1 MAPSPP
7 SVIRRGRNFF
17 KQRDVTRAVR
27 SARAAGLAIGGVE
40 VVTKDG
46 TTIRILSKDTAEHG
60 GNDLD
65 KVEATVDNNPWDEV
79 LADAAH
85 AKRPA

>member
-1 MAPSPP
+1 MPEKNQKAFKMAPSPP
-7 SVIRRGRNFF
+7 SIIRRGRNFF

-27 SARAAGLAIGGVE
+27 SARAAGLPIGGVE

-46 TTIRILSKDTAEHG
+46 TIIRILSKDPAEHG

-65 KVEATVDNNPWDEV
+65 KWA
-79 LADAAH
+79 
-85 AKRPA
+85 AKRGKDARPA

>member
-7 SVIRRGRNFF
+7 SIIRRGRNFF

-27 SARAAGLAIGGVE
+27 SARAAGLAVGGLE

-46 TTIRILSKDTAEHG
+46 TTIRILPKNTAEHSG
-60 GNDLD
+60 GDKDLD
-65 KVEATVDNNPWDEV
+65 AWI
-79 LADAAH
+79 
-85 AKRPA
+85 AKREKDAGPA

>member
-1 MAPSPP
+1 MVPSPP

-27 SARAAGLAIGGVE
+27 SARAAGLAVGGIE

-46 TTIRILSKDTAEHG
+46 TTIRILAKDAKSDQPTDTPEG
-60 GNDLD
+60 ILD
-65 KVEATVDNNPWDEV
+65 Q
-79 LADAAH
+79 L
-85 AKRPA
+85 

>member
-7 SVIRRGRNFF
+7 SVRRGRNFF

-27 SARAAGLAIGGVE
+27 SARAAGLAIGAVE

-46 TTIRILSKDTAEHG
+46 TTIRILAKIPERTDVAGNTDTPESV
-60 GNDLD
+60 LD
-65 KVEATVDNNPWDEV
+65 Q
-79 LADAAH
+79 L
-85 AKRPA
+85 

>member
-27 SARAAGLAIGGVE
+27 SARAAGLSVGGVE

-60 GNDLD
+60 SNDLD
-65 KVEATVDNNPWDEV
+65 NWI
-79 LADAAH
+79 
-85 AKRPA
+85 AKRG

>member
-17 KQRDVTRAVR
+17 KQRDVTRVVR
-27 SARAAGLAIGGVE
+27 SARAAGLAVGGLE

-46 TTIRILSKDTAEHG
+46 TTIRILSRDTAEHSG
-60 GNDLD
+60 GDNDLD
-65 KVEATVDNNPWDEV
+65 AWI
-79 LADAAH
+79 
-85 AKRPA
+85 AKREKDAGPA

>member
-7 SVIRRGRNFF
+7 SIIRRGRNFF

-27 SARAAGLAIGGVE
+27 SARAAGLPIGGVE

-46 TTIRILSKDTAEHG
+46 TIIRILSKDPAEHG

-65 KVEATVDNNPWDEV
+65 KWA
-79 LADAAH
+79 
-85 AKRPA
+85 AKRGKDARPA

>member
-7 SVIRRGRNFF
+7 SGRGRNFF

-27 SARAAGLAIGGVE
+27 SARAAGLAVGGVE

-65 KVEATVDNNPWDEV
+65 NWI
-79 LADAAH
+79 
-85 AKRPA
+85 AKRGKDAGPA

>member
-1 MAPSPP
+1 
-7 SVIRRGRNFF
+7 
-17 KQRDVTRAVR
+17 VTRAVR
-27 SARAAGLAIGGVE
+27 SVQAAGVSIGGVE

-65 KVEATVDNNPWDEV
+65 NWI
-79 LADAAH
+79 
-85 AKRPA
+85 AKRGKDARPA

>member
-7 SVIRRGRNFF
+7 SGRGRNFF

-40 VVTKDG
+40 VVTKEG
-46 TTIRILSKDTAEHG
+46 ITIRIVSKNTAEHAG
-60 GNDLD
+60 GDNDLD
-65 KVEATVDNNPWDEV
+65 AWI
-79 LADAAH
+79 
-85 AKRPA
+85 AKREKDARPA

>member
-17 KQRDVTRAVR
+17 KQSDVTRAVR

-40 VVTKDG
+40 VVTKEG
-46 TTIRILSKDTAEHG
+46 ITIRIVSKNTAEHAG
-60 GNDLD
+60 GDNDLD
-65 KVEATVDNNPWDEV
+65 AWI
-79 LADAAH
+79 
-85 AKRPA
+85 AKREKDARPA

>member
-7 SVIRRGRNFF
+7 TGRGRNFF

-27 SARAAGLAIGGVE
+27 SARAAGLSIGGLE

-46 TTIRILSKDTAEHG
+46 TTIRILPKNTAEHSG
-60 GNDLD
+60 GDNDLD
-65 KVEATVDNNPWDEV
+65 AWI
-79 LADAAH
+79 
-85 AKRPA
+85 AKREKDARPA

>member
-17 KQRDVTRAVR
+17 KQSDVTRAVR
-27 SARAAGLAIGGVE
+27 SARAAGLSVGGVE

-60 GNDLD
+60 SNDLD
-65 KVEATVDNNPWDEV
+65 NWI
-79 LADAAH
+79 
-85 AKRPA
+85 AKRG

>member
-27 SARAAGLAIGGVE
+27 SARAAGLPIGGLE

-46 TTIRILSKDTAEHG
+46 TTIRILAKIPERTDTA
-60 GNDLD
+60 GNTDTPESVLD
-65 KVEATVDNNPWDEV
+65 
-79 LADAAH
+79 
-85 AKRPA
+85 

>member
-7 SVIRRGRNFF
+7 SVIRRGRNVF
-17 KQRDVTRAVR
+17 KQRDVTRFVR

-46 TTIRILSKDTAEHG
+46 TIIRILSKDAAEHG
-60 GNDLD
+60 DNDLD
-65 KVEATVDNNPWDEV
+65 NWM
-79 LADAAH
+79 
-85 AKRPA
+85 AKRDKDARPA

>member
-1 MAPSPP
+1 MAPSPR

-27 SARAAGLAIGGVE
+27 SAQAAGLAIGGVE

-46 TTIRILSKDTAEHG
+46 TTIRVLSKDPVDHG

-65 KVEATVDNNPWDEV
+65 NWA
-79 LADAAH
+79 
-85 AKRPA
+85 AKRGKDARPA

>member
-17 KQRDVTRAVR
+17 KQSDVTRAVR
-27 SARAAGLAIGGVE
+27 SARAAGLSVGGVE

-60 GNDLD
+60 SNDLD
-65 KVEATVDNNPWDEV
+65 NWI
-79 LADAAH
+79 
-85 AKRPA
+85 AKRGKDARPT

>member
-7 SVIRRGRNFF
+7 SVIRRGRNFS

-27 SARAAGLAIGGVE
+27 SARAAGLAVGGVE

-46 TTIRILSKDTAEHG
+46 TTIRILSKDTAEQTSG
-60 GNDLD
+60 DTISTTGCEEGKACASGLR
-65 KVEATVDNNPWDEV
+65 A
-79 LADAAH
+79 LI
-85 AKRPA
+85 R